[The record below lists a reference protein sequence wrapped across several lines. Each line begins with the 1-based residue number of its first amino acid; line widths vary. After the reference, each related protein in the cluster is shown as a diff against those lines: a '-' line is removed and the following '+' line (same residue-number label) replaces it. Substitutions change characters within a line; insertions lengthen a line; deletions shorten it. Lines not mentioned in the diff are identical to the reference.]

1 MQTTKD
7 LCDSVGC
14 PCGPALSQAI
24 MATFGRI
31 SNTKLSEL
39 ISQQTGYKASTVRR
53 VLQSI
58 EHNHNGLPN
67 FTTALLPAIRDVLA
81 GKTAEML
88 LQPVSAWADKAGIES
103 GDALAKR
110 LKASN
115 ITLGLLA
122 TRLVKQQNDTT
133 VAEVRQSATYWQS
146 VLRSL
151 IATPDS
157 QGDVLWQVKLAEV
170 KRAVAFLEALHKIN
184 PEP

>member
-1 MQTTKD
+1 MKTIKQ

-14 PCGPALSQAI
+14 PSGPAFSQAVT
-24 MATFGRI
+24 ATFGRI

-39 ISQQTGYKASTVRR
+39 IAKQTGYQARTVRT

-58 EHNHNGLPN
+58 EHKPNGLPN

-81 GKTAEML
+81 GKKADML
-88 LQPVSAWADKAGIES
+88 LQPVSAWASKAGIEC

-146 VLRSL
+146 VLRCL

-157 QGDVLWQVKLAEV
+157 IGDVLWRVKLAEI